1 MGCCSDEDVK
11 TTDDQNDQNY
21 QDNQTKQSNL
31 NNNADDDKNI
41 YKMNL
46 VNVNN
51 NIIDKT
57 NSHNKNENNVE
68 IGDDITIANNNK
80 NNSRTN
86 HHQKNNDTTNN
97 KTNILVLNS
106 LSKNAIDSTFY
117 QGEDKE
123 NIIGEGGLGVV
134 VKETIKYKDEN
145 GNYKIVACKYIKS
158 KNLEKEEKRKFLMNF
173 FRESGSMVN
182 LFYKNIVR
190 LISINSASR
199 KLVME
204 YMEGGNLTKVIYKN
218 KNLSL
223 YFKIYCLFQI
233 CDGLKFLH
241 DKQIIHGDLKS
252 LNILLDTKYEKGE
265 NFPTLKLTDF
275 GLSGIKEDIC
285 PGETPGFAAPELYK
299 GNRKRTI
306 KSDIYSFGVVIYEI
320 FKGQSPNENRI
331 INDKNIYY
339 PLPDISK
346 EKWPKEIKKL
356 ILDCCKEN
364 SEERPTTEK
373 IKIAL
378 SEYCNNSK
386 DEKLINVESKALREV
401 NFNVVSIND
410 FACKLFEEIK
420 LVSSQKYGEI
430 IYKVNDKP
438 FNGIGQ
444 YKFEDGTKY
453 IGNFENGKIN
463 KYGIFFYSNGIK
475 YNGEHFNGVWN
486 GRGIFKYKNGFVE
499 YKGKFKLFAFDEFGI
514 ISTIQQNK
522 GKIIGKHEYFGEFS
536 KGRQNGIG
544 IYTDPD
550 GRKYSG
556 EWKEGNFGG
565 IGTFDYPDG
574 EVCKGEFVKGI
585 RQGFCYI
592 HYVDESYDEG
602 HFDKGKFDGY
612 GKFFIK
618 PGEIYEGEWKNGCP
632 IQDDKLIID

>member
-1 MGCCSDEDVK
+1 MGCCSDKDVK

-68 IGDDITIANNNK
+68 IGDDITIANNNM

-86 HHQKNNDTTNN
+86 HHQKNNDTTKN

-320 FKGQSPNENRI
+320 FKGQSPNEN
-331 INDKNIYY
+331 
-339 PLPDISK
+339 
-346 EKWPKEIKKL
+346 
-356 ILDCCKEN
+356 
-364 SEERPTTEK
+364 
-373 IKIAL
+373 
-378 SEYCNNSK
+378 
-386 DEKLINVESKALREV
+386 
-401 NFNVVSIND
+401 
-410 FACKLFEEIK
+410 
-420 LVSSQKYGEI
+420 
-430 IYKVNDKP
+430 
-438 FNGIGQ
+438 
-444 YKFEDGTKY
+444 
-453 IGNFENGKIN
+453 
-463 KYGIFFYSNGIK
+463 
-475 YNGEHFNGVWN
+475 
-486 GRGIFKYKNGFVE
+486 
-499 YKGKFKLFAFDEFGI
+499 GI
-514 ISTIQQNK
+514 IK
-522 GKIIGKHEYFGEFS
+522 
-536 KGRQNGIG
+536 
-544 IYTDPD
+544 
-550 GRKYSG
+550 
-556 EWKEGNFGG
+556 
-565 IGTFDYPDG
+565 
-574 EVCKGEFVKGI
+574 
-585 RQGFCYI
+585 
-592 HYVDESYDEG
+592 
-602 HFDKGKFDGY
+602 DKR
-612 GKFFIK
+612 
-618 PGEIYEGEWKNGCP
+618 
-632 IQDDKLIID
+632 

>member
-1 MGCCSDEDVK
+1 MGCCSDKNIE
-11 TTDDQNDQNY
+11 TL
-21 QDNQTKQSNL
+21 DNQTKQSINIENIKTNH
-31 NNNADDDKNI
+31 NNNIYRINPKNI
-41 YKMNL
+41 
-46 VNVNN
+46 NN
-51 NIIDKT
+51 EIIDKT
-57 NSHNKNENNVE
+57 NSHNKNENNIE
-68 IGDDITIANNNK
+68 KNDDITIVNNDSNNN
-80 NNSRTN
+80 RTN
-86 HHQKNNDTTNN
+86 HHQINDESDKN
-97 KTNILVLNS
+97 KTNKLVLNS
-106 LSKNAIDSTFY
+106 ISKNSIDNTFY
-117 QGEDKE
+117 QGNDIG
-123 NIIGEGGLGVV
+123 NIIGKGGIGLV
-134 VKETIKYKDEN
+134 VKEKIKYKDEN
-145 GNYKIVACKYIKS
+145 GNYKIVACKYLETK
-158 KNLEKEEKRKFLMNF
+158 KLEKEEKRKFLLNF

-190 LISINSASR
+190 LISINSASC

-204 YMEGGNLTKVIYKN
+204 FMEGGDLTKVIYKK

-223 YFKIYCLFQI
+223 GFKIYCLFQI

-241 DKQIIHGDLKS
+241 EKQIIHGDLKS
-252 LNILLDTKYEKGE
+252 LNILLDTKYDGGE
-265 NFPTLKLTDF
+265 NFPTLKLSDF

-285 PGETPGFAAPELYK
+285 PGETPGFAAPELYQ
-299 GNRKRTI
+299 GSHKRTI

-320 FKGQSPNENRI
+320 FKGESPNQNRI
-331 INDKNIYY
+331 IKDRNIYY

-346 EKWPKEIKKL
+346 EKWPNEIKEL

-364 SEERPTTEK
+364 SEERPTIEN
-373 IKIAL
+373 IRNAL

-386 DEKLINVESKALREV
+386 DEKLIDVKNKALREV
-401 NFNVVSIND
+401 NFNIVNIND

-420 LVSSQKYGEI
+420 LVSSKKYGEF

-444 YKFEDGTKY
+444 YIFEDNTKY

-463 KYGIFFYSNGIK
+463 RYGIFFYSNGIK
-475 YNGEHFNGVWN
+475 YNGEHFNGIWN

-544 IYTDPD
+544 KYTDPE
-550 GRKYSG
+550 GREYSG

-565 IGTFDYPDG
+565 LGTFTYPDG
-574 EVCKGEFVKGI
+574 EVCKGEFEKGI

-592 HYVDESYDEG
+592 NYVDGSYYEG

-612 GKFFIK
+612 GKFYIK
-618 PGEIYEGEWKNGCP
+618 PGEFYEGEWKNGCP
-632 IQDDKLIID
+632 IQDDKLIIE